1 MPTLGGTASIMKT
14 APSPSKNKVPV
25 QRASL
30 TDIGKQLQHLVSDEA
45 LVGVRR
51 AVAEHK
57 RSSAGSG
64 TTQVKSHDSKETR

>member
-1 MPTLGGTASIMKT
+1 
-14 APSPSKNKVPV
+14 
-25 QRASL
+25 L

-64 TTQVKSHDSKETR
+64 TTPVKSHDSKETR